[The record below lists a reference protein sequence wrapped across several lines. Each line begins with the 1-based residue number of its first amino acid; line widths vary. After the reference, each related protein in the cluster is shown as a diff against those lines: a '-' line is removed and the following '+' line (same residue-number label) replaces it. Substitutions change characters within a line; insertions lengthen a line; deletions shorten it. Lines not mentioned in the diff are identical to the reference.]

1 MVELYLGIKWL
12 HIICACI
19 GFGSNVTHLFWIIA
33 ANRDPV
39 HRANILRLVKK
50 IDDRMAVPSYIVAVT
65 CGSIMWFWQWPGSSS
80 WLIASV
86 FLTALLATAGIM
98 YGPFMKK
105 WIRLANGETE
115 GAKDGQALP
124 VLARRL
130 TWLWGGI
137 TGSAFLI
144 LFLMVR
150 KPMLW

>member
-1 MVELYLGIKWL
+1 MVEVYLAIKWL

-19 GFGSNVTHLFWIIA
+19 GFGSNVTHMFWILA

-50 IDDRMAVPSYIVAVT
+50 IDDLMAVPSYIVAVA
-65 CGSIMWFWQWPGSSS
+65 CGSIMWFWQWPGNSS

-86 FLTALLATAGIM
+86 ILTAVLATSGII

-105 WIRLANGETE
+105 WIRLAREEKENG
-115 GAKDGQALP
+115 QS
-124 VLARRL
+124 LATYQRRL
-130 TWLWGGI
+130 TWMWGGI
-137 TGSAFLI
+137 TASAFVI

>member
-1 MVELYLGIKWL
+1 MVEVYLGIKWL

-19 GFGSNVTHLFWIIA
+19 GFGSNVTHLFWLIA

-39 HRANILRLVKK
+39 NRANILGLVKK
-50 IDDRMAVPSYIVAVT
+50 IDDRMAVPAYIVAVT
-65 CGSIMWFWQWPGSSS
+65 CGSIMWFWQWPGNSS

-86 FLTALLATAGIM
+86 ILTAVLATTGII

-105 WIRLANGETE
+105 WIRLAREE
-115 GAKDGQALP
+115 QSDGTALP

-130 TWLWGGI
+130 TWLWAGI
-137 TGSAFLI
+137 TGSAFMI

>member
-1 MVELYLGIKWL
+1 MVEFYLGIKWL

-50 IDDRMAVPSYIVAVT
+50 IDDRMAVPAYIVAVI
-65 CGSIMWFWQWPGSSS
+65 CGSIMWFWQWPGNSS

-86 FLTALLATAGIM
+86 VLTGLLATAGIM

-105 WIRLANGETE
+105 WIRLADENPSG
-115 GAKDGQALP
+115 GKALP

>member
-1 MVELYLGIKWL
+1 VVEVYLGIKWL

-19 GFGSNVTHLFWIIA
+19 GFGSNVTHMFWILA

-50 IDDRMAVPSYIVAVT
+50 IDDLMAVPAYIVAVT
-65 CGSIMWFWQWPGSSS
+65 CGSIMWFWQWPGNSS

-86 FLTALLATAGIM
+86 ILTAFLAISGII

-105 WIRLANGETE
+105 WIRLATDEPGDTRS
-115 GAKDGQALP
+115 LP
-124 VLARRL
+124 VLTRRL
-130 TWLWGGI
+130 TWVWAGI
-137 TGSAFLI
+137 TGSAFMI